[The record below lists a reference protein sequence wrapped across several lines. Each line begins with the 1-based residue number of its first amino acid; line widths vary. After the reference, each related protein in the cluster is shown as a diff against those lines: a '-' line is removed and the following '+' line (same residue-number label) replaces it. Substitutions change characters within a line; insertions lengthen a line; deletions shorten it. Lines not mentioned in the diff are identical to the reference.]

1 MNVLSRKMF
10 QKKRS
15 RPARDALNK
24 AGGIMSSS
32 PELMDTVQ
40 MFQSGGNVFSLTGQ
54 RQFGSDGVTQ
64 RIPTQPFPEI
74 DFTDI
79 QMTAPRLSISDA
91 PNFQKNVPPSFSL
104 GGIDFKPDSAPYRK
118 TMAFKKQL
126 LNLQKQSSLYP
137 DKPFVGKIAD
147 PEGKGFPVFE
157 GGKLQGFTTA
167 MEGEVKDKP
176 TTIGPDNTA
185 PVDVVTS
192 APFDSRES
200 FKKGLEAIALNKK
213 LKPSDYLPSF
223 YSPKPRATVGGEIA
237 EGLKSV
243 ASVPGGIVSSVAD
256 LTDTVLGAPGRL
268 DLDKVT
274 PTGVELAGLTGS
286 GVGREGTPFME
297 GEITKGAPLAG
308 MIEEQRQEQERV
320 DRVLGEQDRMQQGQ
334 LGVSDPESTGI
345 QAEIEALNIAM
356 QDKKAMQDRK
366 TDPSLI
372 EQENRGYNAMLDTMT
387 QAERDADITA
397 DAATTGE
404 ESDELGVGLGT
415 EPTADAVK
423 DQVSD
428 ADVDRL
434 REETRMQ
441 QGQISRSGENIAK
454 SVETGNE
461 DALGSQLKDLMA
473 QFTSNAPKYEGL
485 DKGMALMKIGFAM
498 AAGKSPYAMQNIA
511 NALSSGAD
519 MFIKDKAKKDA
530 FNRQVELSAL
540 QYGLGEIGKDKAQ
553 ARADDRNFFKMV
565 ATKDMSFGGVNY
577 KKGENVFVPMS
588 SILANDG
595 KLPSGLID
603 QALEIKNNAAIKARE
618 AAFIK
623 AKSELR
629 SETIIKDAQANKI
642 ENNYREAVSRF
653 KGAEAGIGYLERSLL
668 TVSKG
673 NVTGGTAALKDLLR
687 KGGNIFGIEFKKEY
701 TDLEQVKSDFA
712 KGLQPLIK
720 VTLGE
725 VQSANSI
732 SNRDVEFLIKAFF
745 GDDALSKS
753 SFSLVTQSEEV
764 MAERIQSAIKAMR
777 RNQVKDLNTMS
788 QIEKRL
794 IGRTLPGGETGK
806 VLESGALIGEYQED
820 IAPFLPGGKQSLPS
834 ISGIFNTGEKL
845 NGVPIFDFKGS

>member
-1 MNVLSRKMF
+1 MF

-40 MFQSGGNVFSLTGQ
+40 MFQDGGNVFSITGQ

-79 QMTAPRLSISDA
+79 QMTSPKLTTM
-91 PNFQKNVPPSFSL
+91 PPMKKGVAY
-104 GGIDFKPDSAPYRK
+104 GGPFGAV
-118 TMAFKKQL
+118 AFKKQL

-192 APFDSRES
+192 APFDSREA

-540 QYGLGEIGKDKAQ
+540 QYGLGEIGKDKAEQ
-553 ARADDRNFFKMV
+553 RLINRTRMTPEKMMFGPNGGEYKGKKYGAYEDV
-565 ATKDMSFGGVNY
+565 FITKGDIMDN
-577 KKGENVFVPMS
+577 NV
-588 SILANDG
+588 
-595 KLPSGLID
+595 PSGLM
-603 QALEIKNNAAIKARE
+603 
-618 AAFIK
+618 
-623 AKSELR
+623 S
-629 SETIIKDAQANKI
+629 SS
-642 ENNYREAVSRF
+642 V
-653 KGAEAGIGYLERSLL
+653 
-668 TVSKG
+668 V
-673 NVTGGTAALKDLLR
+673 AALKTKSTSVNALMKDLVKQKVISEDGGR
-687 KGGNIFGIEFKKEY
+687 KDQDDYSSYVTKAIQAERGQAVINKILLIVNDEE
-701 TDLEQVKSDFA
+701 
-712 KGLQPLIK
+712 KGLTGIGPAVNDVKAKFLNAFSKGSTNFSSLEESRTYMRQLLQDIVPVSLAD
-720 VTLGE
+720 

-732 SNRDVEFLIKAFF
+732 SNKDIDLLITAFF
-745 GDDALSKS
+745 GDKALDPGSFNFVFQSAGAITRRLQGASTRMRESQTQAFSQMAGMEQRLSTQYQRGSVNIGSDGTLTGTSALSL
-753 SFSLVTQSEEV
+753 FDED
-764 MAERIQSAIKAMR
+764 R
-777 RNQVKDLNTMS
+777 
-788 QIEKRL
+788 KRL
-794 IGRTLPGGETGK
+794 KEAGLSIEG
-806 VLESGALIGEYQED
+806 QD
-820 IAPFLPGGKQSLPS
+820 IAVGSSVGFYRDKDGVIQ
-834 ISGIFNTGEKL
+834 FDREK
-845 NGVPIFDFKGS
+845 G

>member
-10 QKKRS
+10 QKARS

-79 QMTAPRLSISDA
+79 QMTAPKLTTM
-91 PNFQKNVPPSFSL
+91 PPMKKGVAY
-104 GGIDFKPDSAPYRK
+104 GGPFGAV
-118 TMAFKKQL
+118 AFEKQL

-137 DKPFVGKIAD
+137 DKPFVGKIED

-167 MEGEVKDKP
+167 MEFEVKDKP
-176 TTIGPDNTA
+176 GPFNSNEA
-185 PVDVVTS
+185 YQ
-192 APFDSRES
+192 
-200 FKKGLEAIALNKK
+200 KGLESLVTNRQM
-213 LKPSDYLPSF
+213 KPSDYLPNF
-223 YSPKPRATVGGEIA
+223 YSPEPKATVGGEIA

-274 PTGVELAGLTGS
+274 PTGVELADLTGS
-286 GVGREGTPFME
+286 GVGREDTPFRR

-308 MIEEQRQEQERV
+308 MIEEQRQEQERT

-334 LGVSDPESTGI
+334 INVDPASSGI

-356 QDKKAMQDRK
+356 QDKKAMQNRK

-404 ESDELGVGLGT
+404 EGDLGRE
-415 EPTADAVK
+415 EPTADVDK
-423 DQVSD
+423 NQVSD
-428 ADVDRL
+428 VDL
-434 REETRMQ
+434 DIIREEGLMQ
-441 QGQISRSGENIAK
+441 QGQISRSGENLAN
-454 SVETGNE
+454 SVETGNK
-461 DALGSQLKDLMA
+461 DALTSQLKDLMA
-473 QFTSNAPKYEGL
+473 QFTSNAPKYEGI
-485 DKGMALMKIGFAM
+485 DKGMAMMKIGFAM

-519 MFIKDKAKKDA
+519 MFIKDKSKKDA

-553 ARADDRNFFKMV
+553 ARADDRNFQQFV
-565 ATKDMSFGGVNY
+565 DEN
-577 KKGENVFVPMS
+577 GEPVLIPLSKIMES
-588 SILANDG
+588 DG
-595 KLPSGLID
+595 LLP
-603 QALEIKNNAAIKARE
+603 
-618 AAFIK
+618 
-623 AKSELR
+623 
-629 SETIIKDAQANKI
+629 
-642 ENNYREAVSRF
+642 
-653 KGAEAGIGYLERSLL
+653 
-668 TVSKG
+668 
-673 NVTGGTAALKDLLR
+673 
-687 KGGNIFGIEFKKEY
+687 
-701 TDLEQVKSDFA
+701 
-712 KGLQPLIK
+712 KGLQYKDTYLQGVKAGSERAKLIRKALEGSVMSSSDQRKELELYEGSVLDFQQSRNMSALTKKMIAK
-720 VTLGE
+720 VASEGSEITSIGAAFGDLANKALVAGGFKPNKSWSSLAEFQSDLRLSFQALIPQKLGKT
-725 VQSANSI
+725 QSANSI
-732 SNRDVEFLIKAFF
+732 SNRDVDLLAKALF
-745 GDDALSKS
+745 GTNALEGG
-753 SFSLVTQSEEV
+753 SFSMVGMNNDVLTSKLQTVLTDFEGYEKASLNRMLEQEKYLNQYFQPDLKTRVS
-764 MAERIQSAIKAMR
+764 ERIKSYRPKGVDDITKYNPSMEF
-777 RNQVKDLNTMS
+777 NSETNVFKIIIPNTAS
-788 QIEKRL
+788 
-794 IGRTLPGGETGK
+794 
-806 VLESGALIGEYQED
+806 
-820 IAPFLPGGKQSLPS
+820 
-834 ISGIFNTGEKL
+834 N
-845 NGVPIFDFKGS
+845 